1 MLNITSA
8 LILSNPC
15 FWAKSIA
22 CKASLKFAEFK
33 NKFNRDFEETYK
45 AQIEK
50 LLKDNLIYL
59 DDEGIRLT
67 HRGMDISNYVF
78 ASFM

>member
-1 MLNITSA
+1 MDEDELMFEYIMLRLRLTEG
-8 LILSNPC
+8 
-15 FWAKSIA
+15 
-22 CKASLKFAEFK
+22 LKFAEFK